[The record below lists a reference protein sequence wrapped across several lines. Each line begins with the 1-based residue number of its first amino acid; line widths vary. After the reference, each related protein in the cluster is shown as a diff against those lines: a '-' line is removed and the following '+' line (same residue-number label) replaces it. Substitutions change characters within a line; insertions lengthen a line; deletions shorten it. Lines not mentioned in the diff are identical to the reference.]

1 MVIILMILAK
11 ISTSGLLRI
20 KVFRRKSFDVII
32 YLHDVTEK
40 VLSRNSNYIV
50 DMVI

>member
-50 DMVI
+50 DMAI

>member
-1 MVIILMILAK
+1 MILAK